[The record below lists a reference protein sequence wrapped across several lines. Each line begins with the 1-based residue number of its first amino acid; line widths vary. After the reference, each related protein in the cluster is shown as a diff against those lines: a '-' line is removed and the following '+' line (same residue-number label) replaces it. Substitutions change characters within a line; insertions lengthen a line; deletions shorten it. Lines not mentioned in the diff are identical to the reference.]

1 MEWTDYPTKPNL
13 NLSFRTAWALSYL
26 CPPEGLEPH
35 FPHGMGIES
44 PMPPRGFEDLASL
57 TLSQAALRILD
68 WLYDGISLPQVL
80 QPNQTQP
87 KLARND
93 EIRKRYAA
101 GETLVALAA
110 EYCISK
116 QRVQQIV
123 TGSPD

>member
-1 MEWTDYPTKPNL
+1 MGQAMAREPGKLKPEHKVL
-13 NLSFRTAWALSYL
+13 VRFTYHLV
-26 CPPEGLEPH
+26 
-35 FPHGMGIES
+35 
-44 PMPPRGFEDLASL
+44 PPRGFEDLASL

-68 WLYDGISLPQVL
+68 WLYDGIPLPQVL